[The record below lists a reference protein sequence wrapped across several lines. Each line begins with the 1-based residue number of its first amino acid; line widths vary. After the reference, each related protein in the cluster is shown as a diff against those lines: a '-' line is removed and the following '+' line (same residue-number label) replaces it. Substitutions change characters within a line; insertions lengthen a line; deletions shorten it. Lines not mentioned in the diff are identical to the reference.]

1 MTLFIGSVGID
12 RHKDPTIRDLNGAKR
27 DAMAVWAL
35 FVDTLPEATS
45 SLLTDDS
52 ATLAAVENLLATTLD
67 AAGPE
72 DTVILNFA
80 GHGTHDHRVVL
91 HDTLRMDLP
100 GTTLAMADLARRFRE
115 SRAKAVIC
123 FLDCCFS
130 GGAPARVLED
140 SPTPRDPQSPLQ
152 TITGTGRVLV
162 SASNHDEEALEDPV
176 TRHGLFTNALIAAL
190 QGDRP
195 ASIVQLVDAI
205 AARVRA
211 DAGRFGHVQ
220 TPVIFGHVEG
230 QITIPALRKGP
241 VYASHFPEFS
251 GVQVSADF
259 QSLAAYGINQG
270 VLAQWT
276 AKYPMGLN
284 QLQLAAIND
293 HQILDGDSLLVV
305 APTSAGKTFVGELA
319 AMRAA
324 GEGKK
329 AVFLLPYRALVNEKY
344 EDFRLLYG
352 DPAGLR
358 IARCS
363 GDWQDQVPAILRGKY
378 DIAFF
383 TYETFLGL
391 ALTSP
396 HILYQIGLVVVDE
409 AQFIADAQ
417 RGITVELLLTHLLSM
432 RTRGLN
438 PQLVLLSAVMGGTN
452 SLDDWLGCRLLTS
465 TQRPVPLTEGVIN
478 RRGGF
483 QSLSPTGAV
492 ETSQLLPAHLIVQRR
507 TEASSQDVIVPLV
520 RQLVAAGEKV
530 LIFRNNRGSAQG
542 CAKYLADEL
551 GLSPAQEVIDTL
563 PELDQSVRSRQL
575 RECLLGG
582 TAFHSGD
589 LKAQERIAVEISFRD
604 PVGPV
609 KVLVAT
615 STVAAGVNTPASTVI
630 IVETKFRG
638 DDGEKPYTVAQY
650 KNMAGRAGRLGFRE
664 EGRSVLIA
672 ETGMDQGR
680 LFATY
685 VQGTPEA
692 IKSSFSDRS
701 PDTWLIRLLAQGPKV
716 AKQQAVDLLANTYGG
731 YLASRA
737 DPQWRTRIAPQI
749 QDLVSRMLANGLLEE
764 YPDSTIHLTLLGSAC
779 GQSPF
784 ELASALQ
791 VVEMLRRLTSG
802 VTARDIMAIVQA
814 TPEMDAD
821 YTPLS
826 RARVGE
832 PGRQIEVAQRF
843 SSLISSV
850 LQTRAREQGIYHRR
864 CKRALILADW
874 IDGVAVDEIERR
886 YSPNAFSTIAAGDIT
901 GYADSSRFYLQSAFK
916 MASVIFGGVGL
927 TEAEVTGLTRQL
939 EVGIP
944 AAALPL
950 MDVPFALTRG
960 EYLALHSLAINDL
973 AALRAAD
980 QPRLIALLGKRRAM
994 QLIQAT
1000 ALPASE

>member
-1 MTLFIGSVGID
+1 
-12 RHKDPTIRDLNGAKR
+12 
-27 DAMAVWAL
+27 
-35 FVDTLPEATS
+35 
-45 SLLTDDS
+45 
-52 ATLAAVENLLATTLD
+52 
-67 AAGPE
+67 
-72 DTVILNFA
+72 
-80 GHGTHDHRVVL
+80 
-91 HDTLRMDLP
+91 
-100 GTTLAMADLARRFRE
+100 
-115 SRAKAVIC
+115 
-123 FLDCCFS
+123 
-130 GGAPARVLED
+130 
-140 SPTPRDPQSPLQ
+140 
-152 TITGTGRVLV
+152 
-162 SASNHDEEALEDPV
+162 
-176 TRHGLFTNALIAAL
+176 
-190 QGDRP
+190 
-195 ASIVQLVDAI
+195 
-205 AARVRA
+205 
-211 DAGRFGHVQ
+211 
-220 TPVIFGHVEG
+220 
-230 QITIPALRKGP
+230 
-241 VYASHFPEFS
+241 
-251 GVQVSADF
+251 
-259 QSLAAYGINQG
+259 
-270 VLAQWT
+270 
-276 AKYPMGLN
+276 
-284 QLQLAAIND
+284 
-293 HQILDGDSLLVV
+293 
-305 APTSAGKTFVGELA
+305 
-319 AMRAA
+319 
-324 GEGKK
+324 
-329 AVFLLPYRALVNEKY
+329 
-344 EDFRLLYG
+344 
-352 DPAGLR
+352 
-358 IARCS
+358 
-363 GDWQDQVPAILRGKY
+363 
-378 DIAFF
+378 
-383 TYETFLGL
+383 
-391 ALTSP
+391 
-396 HILYQIGLVVVDE
+396 
-409 AQFIADAQ
+409 
-417 RGITVELLLTHLLSM
+417 
-432 RTRGLN
+432 
-438 PQLVLLSAVMGGTN
+438 
-452 SLDDWLGCRLLTS
+452 
-465 TQRPVPLTEGVIN
+465 
-478 RRGGF
+478 
-483 QSLSPTGAV
+483 
-492 ETSQLLPAHLIVQRR
+492 
-507 TEASSQDVIVPLV
+507 
-520 RQLVAAGEKV
+520 
-530 LIFRNNRGSAQG
+530 
-542 CAKYLADEL
+542 
-551 GLSPAQEVIDTL
+551 
-563 PELDQSVRSRQL
+563 
-575 RECLLGG
+575 LLGG

-680 LFATY
+680 LFANY

-716 AKQQAVDLLANTYGG
+716 TKQQAVDLLANTYGG

-737 DPQWRTRIAPQI
+737 NPQWRTRIAPQI
-749 QDLVSRMLANGLLEE
+749 QDLVNRMLANGLLEE
-764 YPDSTIHLTLLGSAC
+764 YPDGTIHLTLLGSAC

-832 PGRQIEVAQRF
+832 PGRQMEVAQRF

-874 IDGVAVDEIERR
+874 IDGIAVDEIERR

-960 EYLALHSLAINDL
+960 EYLALHSSGINDL
-973 AALRAAD
+973 AALQAAD
-980 QPRLIALLGKRRAM
+980 QAKLIALLGKRRAM
-994 QLIQAT
+994 QLIQAIT
-1000 ALPASE
+1000 VTK